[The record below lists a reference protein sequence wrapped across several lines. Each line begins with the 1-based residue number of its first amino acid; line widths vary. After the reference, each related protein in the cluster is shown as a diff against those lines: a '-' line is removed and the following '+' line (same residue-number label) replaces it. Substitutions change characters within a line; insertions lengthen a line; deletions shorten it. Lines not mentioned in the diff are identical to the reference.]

1 MLSLLKRK
9 PKSEAPAPVIEIEP
23 VVETVAVALAEAEP
37 EPVRRIKQQN
47 IKASEDC
54 CAAFAKIAKA
64 QGMTKG
70 ELFEDL
76 VAERYETLQQ
86 QGVELE
92 LSAG

>member
-1 MLSLLKRK
+1 MLSLLRRK
-9 PKSEAPAPVIEIEP
+9 SKAEAPAPVIEIEP
-23 VVETVAVALAEAEP
+23 VVETVALAEAEP

-54 CAAFAKIAKA
+54 CATFAAIAKA

-76 VAERYETLQQ
+76 IAERYETLRR

-92 LSAG
+92 VSAG

>member
-9 PKSEAPAPVIEIEP
+9 PKFEAPAPVIEIEP
-23 VVETVAVALAEAEP
+23 VLETVALAEAEP

-76 VAERYETLQQ
+76 IAERYETLRR

-92 LSAG
+92 VSAG

>member
-54 CAAFAKIAKA
+54 CATFTAIARA
-64 QGMTKG
+64 QGISKS
-70 ELFEDL
+70 ELFEDM
-76 VAERYETLQQ
+76 VVERLEMLQR
-86 QGVELE
+86 QGTTVRLD
-92 LSAG
+92 